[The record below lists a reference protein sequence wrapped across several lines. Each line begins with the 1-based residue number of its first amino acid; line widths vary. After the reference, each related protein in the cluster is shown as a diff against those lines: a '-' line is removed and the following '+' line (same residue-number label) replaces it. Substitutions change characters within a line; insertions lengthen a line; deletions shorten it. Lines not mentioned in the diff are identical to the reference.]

1 MELFS
6 LPPLF
11 LSYFQKKYVWF
22 FVFFCDLYSTYVLIL
37 SLNAYSSG
45 YTKSP
50 STSNQKK
57 RTSICFSLRCHSSG
71 FILLFFF

>member
-57 RTSICFSLRCHSSG
+57 KEPPFASLSGATALASFFS
-71 FILLFFF
+71 FF